1 MCPGAPN
8 GPHNRHVSSVVA
20 EAMPGD
26 WVTLG
31 GPGTP
36 VAMIHGIQC
45 GLIYTCRLV
54 KGSSYLEYAFKQTA
68 SIQCTE
74 IFTAPF
80 SGRGKKA
87 LKQTQCSQL
96 IAWSSPLSSFSS
108 TNQTVNG
115 VCSFQTA
122 CDFFFSCDC
131 GFRVITGPLVYEMGQ
146 NQKTISSHLD
156 PSAFP

>member
-31 GPGTP
+31 GPGHPCSDDSWNP
-36 VAMIHGIQC
+36 VRANLHLQACERKQLLRIRFQTDSKHPVHGNIHCPLQ
-45 GLIYTCRLV
+45 RPR
-54 KGSSYLEYAFKQTA
+54 E
-68 SIQCTE
+68 
-74 IFTAPF
+74 
-80 SGRGKKA
+80 KKA

-122 CDFFFSCDC
+122 CDFFFPATVVSELS
-131 GFRVITGPLVYEMGQ
+131 LV
-146 NQKTISSHLD
+146 
-156 PSAFP
+156 P